1 MLVTLSM
8 TVFLTLLVLNTRAVF
23 SQNVD
28 VSFLDVNSTN
38 SSQLSKFS
46 AAAWFKASADYNS
59 YAFIVN
65 KAGASDNLKYDIWM
79 TNAEK
84 LRGV

>member
-1 MLVTLSM
+1 M

-46 AAAWFKASADYNS
+46 VAAWFKTSANYNS

-65 KAGASDNLKYDIWM
+65 
-79 TNAEK
+79 
-84 LRGV
+84 